1 MYAHVIL
8 SAASAQIDK
17 IFHYGIPENI
27 KDQVKIG
34 SQVSIPFGKGERIG
48 YVVGFSEKPEGGFQ
62 IKDIIAVISPRPLF
76 NEKQLAL
83 AKWIADYYK
92 SFQITA
98 LRLIMPPST
107 KQKEVRSSV
116 RVTKPVSRPEV
127 RSSAEQRTS
136 NIDTGI
142 VTDKRLTDEQNEAL
156 KKITAT
162 TNGIVLLYGITGSG
176 KTEVYLQS
184 IAECVKNGRQ
194 AIVLVPEIALTPQI
208 VQRFKERFGDQLA
221 ILHSDKTMK
230 QRDNEWWRVYNKEAP
245 VVLGTRS
252 ALFAPLDNIG
262 LIIMDEE
269 YEYSYKQDKSPRY
282 HTRTAAK
289 KLAELHNAV
298 LVLGSATPS
307 IETFYKAQTKEY
319 TLAKLSKRIDNRPL
333 PPVEI
338 VDLRE
343 EKGLLS
349 KKLKEEIEKTLD
361 RNEKIILFLNR
372 RGFFRVSFCEK
383 CGESI
388 KCPNCSVPL
397 ILHEEN
403 FTLECSYCEHSIS
416 ANIPCPNCQNINLSR
431 YGLGTQRIEA
441 DITKLFKKA
450 KVLRV
455 DKDAVKKRGS
465 HDDIFEKFSSGE
477 ANILIGTQMVVKG
490 LDLAEVTLVGV
501 INADVSL
508 NIPDFRAAEHTF
520 QHLTQVAGRAGRH
533 HLPGKVIIQT
543 FNPEHYA
550 IKFAKEHDYDGFYEH
565 EIKFR
570 EELFYPPFS
579 ELINIEI
586 NGEDEKSVD
595 ETVRM
600 AKKLLEKYEGKGKT
614 QVLGPAKAPLEKLR
628 GNYRRQILLKGEK
641 ISNLLPVID
650 ELGQKVIL
658 LKNSR
663 MIVDVEPVSFL

>member
-1 MYAHVIL
+1 MIL
-8 SAASAQIDK
+8 TEEQKSAI
-17 IFHYGIPENI
+17 N
-27 KDQVKIG
+27 
-34 SQVSIPFGKGERIG
+34 
-48 YVVGFSEKPEGGFQ
+48 
-62 IKDIIAVISPRPLF
+62 
-76 NEKQLAL
+76 
-83 AKWIADYYK
+83 
-92 SFQITA
+92 
-98 LRLIMPPST
+98 
-107 KQKEVRSSV
+107 
-116 RVTKPVSRPEV
+116 
-127 RSSAEQRTS
+127 
-136 NIDTGI
+136 
-142 VTDKRLTDEQNEAL
+142 
-156 KKITAT
+156 KITGAK
-162 TNGIVLLYGITGSG
+162 NGTILLYGITGSG
-176 KTEVYLQS
+176 KTEVYLQV
-184 IAECVKNGRQ
+184 ITEALKNDKT
-194 AIVLVPEIALTPQI
+194 AIVLVPEISLTPQM
-208 VQRFKERFGDQLA
+208 VQRFKERFGDGLA

-230 QRDNEWWRVYNKEAP
+230 QRDAEWWRVYNGEAK

-262 LIIMDEE
+262 IIIMDEE

-289 KLAELHNAV
+289 KLAELHGAV

-319 TLAKLSKRIDNRPL
+319 GLAKLSKRIDDRPL
-333 PPVEI
+333 PPVEV
-338 VDLRE
+338 VDLRK
-343 EKGLLS
+343 EKGLIG

-361 RNEKIILFLNR
+361 KNEKIILFLNR
-372 RGFFRVSFCEK
+372 RGFFRVSFCER

-388 KCPNCSVPL
+388 KCPNCSVAL
-397 ILHEEN
+397 ILHEET
-403 FTLECSYCEHSIS
+403 FTLECSHCEYSTT

-441 DITKLFKKA
+441 DIKRLFKKA

-455 DKDAVKKRGS
+455 DKDAVKKRGA
-465 HDDIFEKFSSGE
+465 HDDIFEKFSSDE

-490 LDLAEVTLVGV
+490 LDIAEVTLVGV

-508 NIPDFRAAEHTF
+508 NIPDFRSAEHTF

-543 FNPEHYA
+543 FNPDHYA

-586 NGEDEKSVD
+586 TGEDEKSVD
-595 ETVRM
+595 ETARM
-600 AKKLLEKYEGKGKT
+600 AKRILEKYKDEDKIK
-614 QVLGPAKAPLEKLR
+614 VLGPAKAPLEKLR
-628 GNYRRQILLKGEK
+628 GNYRRQILLKGKK
-641 ISNLLPVID
+641 IEELFPAID
-650 ELGQKVIL
+650 GISQKVIL

-663 MIVDVEPVSFL
+663 LIVDIEPVSFL